1 MLGEPTIDPTP
12 PSWLEIELPPAWP
25 DSLRMSRPADM
36 WRFARKAV
44 LRRLDPVTLPP
55 GLPLSVGL
63 PKYLLQE
70 FHNLPNGNYSRS
82 VTRGYSTGFDAS
94 MLGSLRAARAELAQA
109 LRGSR
114 SALDLGCGAGHA
126 TRALYDAGIPEVWGL
141 DASPYLLQ
149 HAARR
154 HPELRFVQGL
164 AESTGFP
171 SRRFEAV
178 CACFLFHELPPGAG
192 DAALRE
198 IRRLLVPRGRLAI
211 LEPGIEQWERSPLS
225 LLRRYGWRGPYFWAL
240 ARLVSEP
247 FLGSWHR
254 RDVPTW
260 LAEHGFELT
269 SQHSC
274 FPTQLYVARLR

>member
-12 PSWLEIELPPAWP
+12 PSWLELELPPAWP
-25 DSLRMSRPADM
+25 DALRMSRPADA

-44 LRRLDPVTLPP
+44 LRRVEPVTLPP
-55 GLPLSVGL
+55 GLALNVDL

-82 VTRGYSTGFDAS
+82 VTGGYSAGFDVS
-94 MLGSLRAARAELAQA
+94 MLGSMRVARAELAQA
-109 LRGSR
+109 LRGVR

-126 TRALYDAGIPEVWGL
+126 ARALHDAGVPEVWGL

-154 HPELRFVQGL
+154 HPDLRFVQGL

-178 CACFLFHELPPGAG
+178 CACFLFHELPPRAG

-198 IRRLLVPRGRLAI
+198 IRRLLVPSGSLAI
-211 LEPGIEQWERSPLS
+211 LEPGIEQWKLSPLS
-225 LLRRYGWRGPYFWAL
+225 LLRRYGWRGLYFWAL
-240 ARLVSEP
+240 ARFANEP

-260 LAEHGFELT
+260 LAEHGFDLIA
-269 SQHSC
+269 QHSC

>member
-1 MLGEPTIDPTP
+1 MAGFAAD
-12 PSWLEIELPPAWP
+12 
-25 DSLRMSRPADM
+25 SRPADA
-36 WRFARKAV
+36 WRFARKVV
-44 LRRLDPVTLPP
+44 LRRIEPVTLPP
-55 GLPLSVGL
+55 GLALNVDL

-82 VTRGYSTGFDAS
+82 VTGGYSTGFDVS
-94 MLGSLRAARAELAQA
+94 MLGSMRVRARRAGAGAAGRSERAGPRLRRRHAARAL
-109 LRGSR
+109 
-114 SALDLGCGAGHA
+114 H
-126 TRALYDAGIPEVWGL
+126 DAGVPEVWGL

-154 HPELRFVQGL
+154 HPDLRFVQGL

-178 CACFLFHELPPGAG
+178 CACFLFHELPPRAG

-198 IRRLLVPRGRLAI
+198 IRRLLVPSGTLAI
-211 LEPGIEQWERSPLS
+211 LEPGIEQWKLSPLS
-225 LLRRYGWRGPYFWAL
+225 LLRRYGCARVVLLGPRPLCERAL
-240 ARLVSEP
+240 P
-247 FLGSWHR
+247 GSWHR

-260 LAEHGFELT
+260 LTEHGFDLIA
-269 SQHSC
+269 QHGC